1 MTQAGWLRIAS
12 LSGCTVLLAT
22 GAGCLGA
29 RQHEAKPPTLVG
41 WTINVTLEVLAP
53 DAPPAWNA
61 GGRDVL
67 RVVYDPRDVD
77 AVTARVRILGLQH
90 LLGGHWSKPGGPPAR
105 EQSVLNVRD
114 RSLDFQRAVTH
125 GTPILIALTPLHWS
139 AMYSKADGHEIIGG
153 RYVLD
158 EGGPVAC
165 NATGWRSTG
174 EC

>member
-1 MTQAGWLRIAS
+1 M
-12 LSGCTVLLAT
+12 SGCTVLLAT

-29 RQHEAKPPTLVG
+29 QQREARSPPLLS

-53 DAPPAWNA
+53 DAPPAFHA
-61 GGRDVL
+61 GSRDVL

-77 AVTARVRILGLQH
+77 AVTGRVRILGLQH
-90 LLGGHWSKPGGPPAR
+90 LLGGHWSEPGGQPAS

-139 AMYSKADGHEIIGG
+139 AVYSQADGHEIIGG
-153 RYVLD
+153 PYVLD
-158 EGGPVAC
+158 GAGPVAC
-165 NATGWRSTG
+165 NATSRRSTG